1 MDTTRLKDSPTINV
15 ARIDKEKLVIDIA
28 SNKVSLYQIS
38 LLKDTCDNEL

>member
-28 SNKVSLYQIS
+28 SNKVSICRIS
-38 LLKDTCDNEL
+38 LIKDTCDNGL